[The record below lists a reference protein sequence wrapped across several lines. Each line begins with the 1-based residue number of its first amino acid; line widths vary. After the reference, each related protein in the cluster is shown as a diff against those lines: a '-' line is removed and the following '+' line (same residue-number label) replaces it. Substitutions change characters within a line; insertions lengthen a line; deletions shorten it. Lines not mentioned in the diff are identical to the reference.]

1 MDKVEKSKTAEPKT
15 ATTPKS
21 PPASEQPRK
30 RAGFFFGAFKARL
43 FSDIRHYA
51 EYIRRRDL
59 RARRRVYR

>member
-21 PPASEQPRK
+21 PPASEQPAV
-30 RAGFFFGAFKARL
+30 AGFFFGAFKARL